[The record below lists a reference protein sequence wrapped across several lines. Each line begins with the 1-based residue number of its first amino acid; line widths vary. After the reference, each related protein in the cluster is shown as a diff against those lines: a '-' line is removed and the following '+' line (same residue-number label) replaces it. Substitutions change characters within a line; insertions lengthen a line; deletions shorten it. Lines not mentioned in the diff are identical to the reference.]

1 MPLPKPKNS
10 EVDAYLYIKETL
22 KTVGWDVRNP
32 ARHPTGQ
39 VYTQSECLSHPEI
52 RQFLGLQKPENVVK
66 VTDTV
71 FWVIEAKR
79 EHRQLDQATEEAEGY
94 AREINQS
101 KNLKVRF
108 ISGVAGNESDGYLVR
123 TRFLV
128 NGKFHPIKING
139 REISAPL
146 SPQIARLVLETGC
159 DIQDLPID
167 EKLFLSTAEKI
178 NEYLHLGAIN
188 KSQRATVMAAL
199 LLALID
205 ETPPNIDAKPKVLIG
220 DINARAKAMLEN
232 QGKSEFY
239 RHIEI
244 TLPATE
250 DNHFKFKKAI
260 VQTIQEF
267 NNLNVR
273 SAMNSGAD
281 VLGKFYEVFLKYGNG
296 AKEIGIVL
304 TPRHITKFA
313 VDTIGITL
321 QDIVYDPTSGTG
333 GFLVATFD
341 YVKRNYSQ
349 AQVNRFKTNNLFGI
363 DQDPEVVA
371 LAIVNMI
378 FRGDGKNNIVE
389 GNCFQNNLVRAG
401 NGNAIT
407 AKYSGQAPSS
417 DEQVVTRVL
426 MNPPFALKSSD
437 EKEYKFIN
445 AALRQMQ
452 DGGLLFSV
460 LPYSAMVRL
469 GGYRQWRKN
478 LLATNTLLS
487 VVTFPP
493 DLFYPIGVHSI
504 GIFVKKGI
512 PHPSDQNVLWVRAFN
527 DGLLKS
533 KGKRL
538 PNSKTPNDIVSIT
551 DTVKAFLAN
560 PSLRVETVNR
570 FQKAH
575 PIDFDDPLLELI
587 PENYLDQAPLTD
599 DEIREGVDQVIQDSL
614 SFLIH
619 AKRGND
625 AIFGVGQD

>member
-244 TLPATE
+244 TLPAT
-250 DNHFKFKKAI
+250 
-260 VQTIQEF
+260 
-267 NNLNVR
+267 
-273 SAMNSGAD
+273 
-281 VLGKFYEVFLKYGNG
+281 
-296 AKEIGIVL
+296 
-304 TPRHITKFA
+304 
-313 VDTIGITL
+313 
-321 QDIVYDPTSGTG
+321 
-333 GFLVATFD
+333 
-341 YVKRNYSQ
+341 
-349 AQVNRFKTNNLFGI
+349 
-363 DQDPEVVA
+363 
-371 LAIVNMI
+371 
-378 FRGDGKNNIVE
+378 
-389 GNCFQNNLVRAG
+389 
-401 NGNAIT
+401 
-407 AKYSGQAPSS
+407 
-417 DEQVVTRVL
+417 
-426 MNPPFALKSSD
+426 
-437 EKEYKFIN
+437 
-445 AALRQMQ
+445 
-452 DGGLLFSV
+452 
-460 LPYSAMVRL
+460 
-469 GGYRQWRKN
+469 
-478 LLATNTLLS
+478 
-487 VVTFPP
+487 
-493 DLFYPIGVHSI
+493 
-504 GIFVKKGI
+504 
-512 PHPSDQNVLWVRAFN
+512 
-527 DGLLKS
+527 
-533 KGKRL
+533 
-538 PNSKTPNDIVSIT
+538 
-551 DTVKAFLAN
+551 
-560 PSLRVETVNR
+560 
-570 FQKAH
+570 
-575 PIDFDDPLLELI
+575 
-587 PENYLDQAPLTD
+587 
-599 DEIREGVDQVIQDSL
+599 
-614 SFLIH
+614 
-619 AKRGND
+619 
-625 AIFGVGQD
+625 